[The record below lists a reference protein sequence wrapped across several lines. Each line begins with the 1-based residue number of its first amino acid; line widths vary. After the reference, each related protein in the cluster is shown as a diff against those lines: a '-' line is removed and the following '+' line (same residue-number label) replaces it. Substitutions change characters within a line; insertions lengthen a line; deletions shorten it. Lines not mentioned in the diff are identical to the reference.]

1 MSKNLSAL
9 KEPILGQN
17 LKHLHHDQ
25 YSLHWNYF
33 NETRLEAASKY
44 GPKLLQNKQT
54 NKPNQKKGKQKNTRF
69 PQTHFLQ
76 FLAQLLTLIPRQTER
91 TPACNLSPNK
101 NKIKKISQLFLLQVH
116 SDRNHTNF

>member
-1 MSKNLSAL
+1 MTNIHSTA
-9 KEPILGQN
+9 
-17 LKHLHHDQ
+17 
-25 YSLHWNYF
+25 F
-33 NETRLEAASKY
+33 NETRLEATSKY

-54 NKPNQKKGKQKNTRF
+54 NQTKKKGKQKNTRF

-101 NKIKKISQLFLLQVH
+101 NKIKKISQLFLLHVH